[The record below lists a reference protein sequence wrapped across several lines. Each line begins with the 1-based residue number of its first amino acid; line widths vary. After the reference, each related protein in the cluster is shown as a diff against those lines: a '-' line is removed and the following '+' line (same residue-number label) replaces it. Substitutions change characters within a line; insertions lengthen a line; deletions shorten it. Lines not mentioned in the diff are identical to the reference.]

1 MKSCR
6 KRDLLAII
14 GVLSHAC
21 KAIRAGRSFLRR
33 LIDLSMSVR
42 RLDRRVRLNQAARAD
57 LEWWWQFGKRW
68 NGVAMMVAVNSRV
81 PECELVSDA
90 SGNWGCG
97 AAYRIQWFQLK
108 WAGLGSTEDYGIMAK
123 ELLPIVVAAA
133 VWGAEWSGKTVMAKC
148 DNLSVVATVNSG
160 SCREKEAMHLRRC
173 LAFLEARW
181 TFHMVS
187 EHIRG
192 VDNVVADALSR
203 DRANVACSLL
213 QGAEERPVEIPK
225 EVLDVVARVK
235 PGWKEEDWE
244 RLWNF
249 YSRKV

>member
-1 MKSCR
+1 
-6 KRDLLAII
+6 
-14 GVLSHAC
+14 
-21 KAIRAGRSFLRR
+21 
-33 LIDLSMSVR
+33 
-42 RLDRRVRLNQAARAD
+42 
-57 LEWWWQFGKRW
+57 
-68 NGVAMMVAVNSRV
+68 
-81 PECELVSDA
+81 
-90 SGNWGCG
+90 
-97 AAYRIQWFQLK
+97 
-108 WAGLGSTEDYGIMAK
+108 
-123 ELLPIVVAAA
+123 
-133 VWGAEWSGKTVMAKC
+133 MAKC

-192 VDNVVADALSR
+192 VDNVVADALSS

-213 QGAEERPVEIPK
+213 QGAEERPVEIPE

-249 YSRKV
+249 YSRKA